1 MVTRLPFGARVALGF
16 VSGVLLFLA
25 FYLVA
30 ASAPYTYRSV
40 GYSASELRIPAGRR
54 NASAELSFVTLATAS
69 PRGNAIVQGSGWSR
83 APISFRT
90 AIIRHGDDV
99 ILFNGGPSSV
109 DPMPSFPS
117 WNPFG
122 RIETV
127 RTLSSVAE
135 EVGAERVF
143 VPTMHWYSTAGAL
156 ESESLRIVAPGGEK
170 WGATTGP
177 TPRRFGAEPHRWVG
191 FDRFTSLSL
200 RRGGG
205 QFSRRWFD
213 VFGDRSVIVIGLRGS
228 AWDEC
233 ALLVT
238 TPSGARYLLVG
249 AAVWTQDQL
258 LNRRPRNLW
267 SSFRLDR
274 NRMQLANTIRSLS
287 RANQLGDVT
296 VIPIHDG
303 TMRLPEYPATLDE
316 NPAAPE
322 E

>member
-1 MVTRLPFGARVALGF
+1 MVNRFSLGARAALG
-16 VSGVLLFLA
+16 VLAGFLMFGA
-25 FYLVA
+25 FYLTA

-40 GYSASELRIPAGRR
+40 GYDAAALRIPAGRR
-54 NASAELSFVTLATAS
+54 NASAELSFVTLATAQ
-69 PRGNAIVQGSGWSR
+69 PRGNSIVQGSGWGR
-83 APISFRT
+83 TPIAFRT
-90 AIIRHGDDV
+90 AVIRHGDDV
-99 ILFNGGPSSV
+99 ILFNGGPASV
-109 DPMPSFPS
+109 SPEPSFPS

-122 RIETV
+122 NIETV

-135 EVGAERVF
+135 EVGAERVYL
-143 VPTMHWYSTAGAL
+143 PTMHWYSSAGAL

-177 TPRRFGAEPHRWVG
+177 TPRRFGAEPARWVG
-191 FDRFTSLSL
+191 FDRFSSLSL

-205 QFSRRWFD
+205 QFGRRWFD

-228 AWDEC
+228 AWDEL

-238 TPSGARYLLVG
+238 TPSGSRYMLVS

-258 LNRRPRNLW
+258 VHRRPRNLW

-274 NRMQLANTIRSLS
+274 NRMQLATTIRSLS
-287 RANQLGDVT
+287 RANELGDIT

-303 TMRLPEYPATLDE
+303 LMRLPEYPATLDGNGE
-316 NPAAPE
+316 PE
-322 E
+322 QD